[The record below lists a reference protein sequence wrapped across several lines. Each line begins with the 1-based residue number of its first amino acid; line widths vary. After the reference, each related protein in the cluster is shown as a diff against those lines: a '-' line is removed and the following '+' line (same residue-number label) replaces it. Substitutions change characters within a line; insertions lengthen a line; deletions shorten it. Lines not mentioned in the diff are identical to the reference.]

1 MNLTSKPDRV
11 SIRLLSITL
20 VLFGALAA
28 LPLQAQMEPDFSLSD
43 VNPNSAR
50 YGKRVSPRDYL
61 LQVSAFYFGAAT

>member
-1 MNLTSKPDRV
+1 M
-11 SIRLLSITL
+11 LSITL

-28 LPLQAQMEPDFSLSD
+28 LPLHAQMEPEFSLSD